1 MVARLMVMRRTH
13 PMRVFELGELTGL
26 HRTPRVVRSMKS
38 TEASGVNLTER
49 VLTVV
54 SEI

>member
-1 MVARLMVMRRTH
+1 VVARPMVMRRTRS
-13 PMRVFELGELTGL
+13 MRISKLGELTGP
-26 HRTPRVVRSMKS
+26 HRTPRVVRSMRS
-38 TEASGVNLTER
+38 TGASGVNLTER

>member
-1 MVARLMVMRRTH
+1 MVACPMVMRQTH
-13 PMRVFELGELTGL
+13 PMRVFELGELTRL
-26 HRTPRVVRSMKS
+26 HRTPRVMRSMKS
-38 TEASGVNLTER
+38 TGESGVNLTER

>member
-1 MVARLMVMRRTH
+1 MVARPMVMRRTH
-13 PMRVFELGELTGL
+13 PMRVFELGELIGP
-26 HRTPRVVRSMKS
+26 HQTPHVVRSMKS
-38 TEASGVNLTER
+38 TGAPGVNLTER